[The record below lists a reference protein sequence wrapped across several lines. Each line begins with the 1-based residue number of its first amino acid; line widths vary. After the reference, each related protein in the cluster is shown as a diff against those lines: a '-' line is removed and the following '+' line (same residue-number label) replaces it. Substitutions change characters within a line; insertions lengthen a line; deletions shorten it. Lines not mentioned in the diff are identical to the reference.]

1 MGVSD
6 GPGSVNVLAVVGPTI
21 VALMSYVY
29 DDKTIAQ
36 KAIAGFK

>member
-6 GPGSVNVLAVVGPTI
+6 GPGSVLAVVGPTI
-21 VALMSYVY
+21 AALMSYVY